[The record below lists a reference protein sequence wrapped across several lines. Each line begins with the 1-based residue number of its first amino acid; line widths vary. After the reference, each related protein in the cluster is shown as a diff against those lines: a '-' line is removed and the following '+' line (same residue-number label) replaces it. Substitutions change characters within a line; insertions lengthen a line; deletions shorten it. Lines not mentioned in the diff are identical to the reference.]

1 MEPTGIFQ
9 KLKDAGVEGVL
20 EFATFGEDEAPP
32 AGDLAIMVEPDKL
45 PGILTALKEDGDL
58 LFDQLSLI
66 SGVDC
71 EDRFECVYHLIST
84 VLKHAVVLKLVLDRD
99 EPAVPTASTVYPT
112 AEWHERETYDLVGIR
127 FEGHP
132 DLRRIYLPEEW
143 EGHPLRRDYQYPR
156 EFQGIPLYDA
166 KREEWDKESM
176 PKCMAEI
183 QEAERRE
190 AEDKA
195 AEEAEKADE

>member
-9 KLKDAGVEGVL
+9 KLKDDGVEGVL

-66 SGVDC
+66 SGVHYD
-71 EDRFECVYHLIST
+71 DRFECAYHLIST
-84 VLKHAVVLKLVLDRD
+84 VLKHAVVLKVVLDKD
-99 EPAVPTASTVYPT
+99 DPVVPTASTVYPT
-112 AEWHERETYDLVGIR
+112 ADWHERETWDLTGVR

-132 DLRRIYLPEEW
+132 DMRRLPM
-143 EGHPLRRDYQYPR
+143 PDDYTDFPRRR
-156 EFQGIPLYDA
+156 EFPLY
-166 KREEWDKESM
+166 RG
-176 PKCMAEI
+176 
-183 QEAERRE
+183 
-190 AEDKA
+190 
-195 AEEAEKADE
+195 